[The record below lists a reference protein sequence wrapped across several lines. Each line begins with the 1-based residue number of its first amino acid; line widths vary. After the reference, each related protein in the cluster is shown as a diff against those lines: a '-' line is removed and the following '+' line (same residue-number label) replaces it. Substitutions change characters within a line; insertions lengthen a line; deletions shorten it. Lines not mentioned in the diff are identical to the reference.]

1 MTDNKLQYA
10 LSCNRLRVN
19 DSGDQVWHTLMAQ
32 AERITFEQLEGE
44 CDLSGLLEDRETLE
58 DLIAVDDWAGAYR
71 VETDAEPVV
80 FLQRAGFEFFFTHDG
95 LPPTYIAPLD
105 RVAYQLMIDNGAAK
119 VLLKPN
125 DARLGGAYG
134 FEGEVVEIDYDL
146 DMVMGNCPRFRLY
159 RDGQVVAGLRIDNRV
174 IDQIYVDS
182 DMRRQGLGTEL
193 LNRAQEVYG
202 QIKHPDSLS
211 DDGKA
216 FRASFE
222 REPDDEVEAELELE
236 GTSTRLDACD
246 DEGPSL

>member
-19 DSGDQVWHTLMAQ
+19 DEGDQVWHSLVAK
-32 AERITFEQLEGE
+32 AERIHFDEFSEV
-44 CDLSGLLEDRETLE
+44 CDLGGLLEDGETL
-58 DLIAVDDWAGAYR
+58 DDYISVDPWAGAYK

-80 FLQRAGFEFFFTHDG
+80 FMQRAGFEFFFTHDG
-95 LPPTYIAPLD
+95 LPPTYVEPLD
-105 RVAYQLMIDNGAAK
+105 RLAHELMIDNGAAR

-125 DARLGGAYG
+125 DARISGAYG
-134 FEGEVVEIDYDL
+134 YEGEVVEIAYDL
-146 DMVMGNCPRFRLY
+146 DMIRADSPRFRLY
-159 RDGQVVAGLRIDNRV
+159 QDGQVVAGLRIEDGV
-174 IDQIYVDS
+174 IDQIYVAN

-202 QIKHPDSLS
+202 HIEHSDSLS
-211 DDGKA
+211 DDGKG

-222 REPDDEVEAELELE
+222 LEPDEPKM
-236 GTSTRLDACD
+236 TSASSRRHTYD

>member
-19 DSGDQVWHTLMAQ
+19 DEGDQIWQSLVAK
-32 AERITFEQLEGE
+32 AERIQFDEFSEF
-44 CDLSGLLEDRETLE
+44 CDLSGLLEDGETL
-58 DLIAVDDWAGAYR
+58 DDYISVDPWAGAYK
-71 VETDAEPVV
+71 VETDDEPVV
-80 FLQRAGFEFFFTHDG
+80 FIQRAGFEFFFTHDG
-95 LPPTYIAPLD
+95 LPPTYVEPLD
-105 RVAYQLMIDNGAAK
+105 RLAHELMIDNGAAR

-125 DARLGGAYG
+125 DARISGAYG
-134 FEGEVVEIDYDL
+134 YEGEVVEIAYDL
-146 DMVMGNCPRFRLY
+146 DMIMADSPRFRLY
-159 RDGQVVAGLRIDNRV
+159 QDGQVVAGLRIEDGV
-174 IDQIYVDS
+174 IDQIYVAN

-202 QIKHPDSLS
+202 HIEHSDSLS

-222 REPDDEVEAELELE
+222 RESDEPDEPEM
-236 GTSTRLDACD
+236 TSDRSSRHTYD